1 MYKAYCLDHENMGIP
16 EVLECDQ
23 KPVDFPIFQVLD
35 RGNEDNHSRNSFRGV
50 RKMKLDKAI
59 KTALEYETGVYE
71 IYLEAMNKT
80 TNETGKHVFKILCEE
95 EKWHL
100 DYLRD
105 RLIEWQETGKI
116 KAKTLQSAIPT
127 KATIGGKLKPVRSTV
142 MSKHTKQVFELEL
155 LKRALDAEIQTS
167 NFYREMVAKLDGDG
181 QQLFSRFLEIEDGHV
196 AIVQAEIDNVD
207 NWGFWFDTPEFRLE
221 SE

>member
-1 MYKAYCLDHENMGIP
+1 
-16 EVLECDQ
+16 
-23 KPVDFPIFQVLD
+23 
-35 RGNEDNHSRNSFRGV
+35 
-50 RKMKLDKAI
+50 MKLDDAI
-59 KTALEYETGVYE
+59 RTALQYETGVYE

-80 TNETGKHVFKILCEE
+80 ANEAGKHVFKILCQEE
-95 EKWHL
+95 SWHL
-100 DYLRD
+100 EYLRD

-116 KAKTLQSAIPT
+116 KTKTLRSAIPT
-127 KATIGGKLKPVRSTV
+127 KEAIGGKLKQVQTTMRSRN
-142 MSKHTKQVFELEL
+142 TKQVVELEL
-155 LKRALDAEIQTS
+155 LKRALEAEIQTS

-221 SE
+221 AE